1 MVATVFLRIIFA
13 GAVLQN
19 VECPFKDVYK
29 GILPLHQLLQIAC
42 ATGNRIIDYEVLFS
56 IVGIRNG
63 NFTYRSTQ
71 MVNIS
76 ETLLHTEHKRCGKGF
91 QTNSSAVHCCC
102 RNQNAERFGSELSV
116 QEQTLFIRVI
126 AAGRSI
132 FCLAGICMFR
142 LAVCRL
148 DFSAVLADFEA
159 LTNVFGTSN
168 HQPFT
173 DHIAFAEVD
182 LAHSGFADELI
193 TERELIII
201 HTVCLGYIVGFV
213 HINQHLLR
221 IEHGRA
227 VIAVVTDETAFPVII
242 GIDHVDFQHTS
253 QLTGISPSRTAAL
266 RTGGY
271 GLTVDFLLCM
281 RAVRAETP

>member
-19 VECPFKDVYK
+19 AECLFKDIHE
-29 GILPLHQLLQIAC
+29 GILPLHQLFQIARP
-42 ATGNRIIDYEVLFS
+42 AGNGIVDYEVLLP

-91 QTNSSAVHCCC
+91 ETNGSAVHSRC
-102 RNQNAERFGSELSV
+102 RDQNAECFGSKLSV
-116 QEQTLFIRVI
+116 QKQTLFIRII
-126 AAGRSI
+126 AAGGSI
-132 FCLAGICMFR
+132 FRLAGICMFR

-159 LTNVFGTSN
+159 LTNIFGTSN

-173 DHIAFAEVD
+173 DHIAFAEVN

-201 HTVCLGYIVGFV
+201 HTVRLGYIVGFV
-213 HINQHLLR
+213 YIDQHLLR

-227 VIAVVTDETAFPVII
+227 VIAVITDETAFPVII